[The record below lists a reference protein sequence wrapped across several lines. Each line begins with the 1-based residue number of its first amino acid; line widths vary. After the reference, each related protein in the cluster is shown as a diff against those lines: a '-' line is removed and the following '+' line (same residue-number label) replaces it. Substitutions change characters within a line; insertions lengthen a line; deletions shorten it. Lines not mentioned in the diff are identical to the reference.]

1 MLASMRFWLL
11 RIYDLLQLVN
21 KVFYK
26 TVMPF
31 IIVFL
36 PFWYFNYEDK
46 IIDFE
51 WTYENRKA
59 DAEEY
64 GYNPDDF
71 FIEDDFNFGDS
82 APP

>member
-46 IIDFE
+46 IIDYE
-51 WTYENRKA
+51 WTYENRKK
-59 DAEEY
+59 DAEE
-64 GYNPDDF
+64 
-71 FIEDDFNFGDS
+71 
-82 APP
+82 